1 MKITK
6 SVEKLSKW
14 STRFADAGSAVII
27 NGVPYD
33 KQTNTPVPFNTV
45 NIIGGS
51 TMIADSVAGHGLM
64 TGNNIEYEFKEEA
77 DTLLSS
83 LIDCN
88 FESTLV
94 DNQDSS
100 ITWSVTCSNPGNK
113 LDGDSKSN
121 SSACY
126 LALDSNGNF
135 VSTGSSI
142 CVQKI
147 KKMEN
152 GTYEIK
158 KSSSPIST
166 FLNGLR
172 VIHMTQDNDYVYI
185 ILNRRYTSSTAV
197 SEMGLASIKLNKAN
211 LTTTTSEYNNI
222 SNCIGPMQMYG
233 NGSYNYKMT
242 MELRASTVIKETE
255 SGLVV
260 LDRHL
265 ATSGNNS
272 TSSSNAGSYFANIRG
287 VEGNGGEQDY
297 NWYRTIA
304 YYYDFALN
312 SWSIINID
320 GAIPFEIKYGYSLN
334 QSTQNDY
341 LRSSDFIRMNYAA
354 NSINTG
360 TSVECY
366 DVDYE
371 LTESYSS
378 RLDHPTKC
386 YKFVLESGDTQ
397 TITGSEVTL
406 TFGEGVDGVTQ
417 LPVETNKFSNIS
429 SYASSYNST
438 ITLKDYLIV
447 RSHFYATYVTKY
459 GSTYYLHVVYKGYN
473 DSTDYGIYVF
483 ELDSARTTATLVS
496 VYKPENPTL
505 IDIRFLDTSKKK
517 IAMVDKLGYHFL
529 TFDTEQKKWIKNMTV
544 NTPVNYLVFT
554 DENTAYAINVDRSID
569 MIKLNAAAQVG
580 LTPEKTSYQY
590 SGSDVDSFVN
600 IWAKDS
606 DGNYVAQTV
615 RLTID
620 GDAVWKSN
628 SLQTLETTTSTEG
641 PTAIPFTIQG
651 ETVSNI
657 GIDVIV

>member
-6 SVEKLSKW
+6 STEKLSKW

-33 KQTNTPVPFNTV
+33 KQTNTPVPFNTI

-64 TGNNIEYEFKEEA
+64 TGNNIEYEYKEETSPYLA
-77 DTLLSS
+77 A

-94 DNQDSS
+94 DNQDSN

-113 LDGDSKSN
+113 LNGDN
-121 SSACY
+121 SSDGTICY
-126 LALDSNGNF
+126 LDLDNNGNF
-135 VSTGSSI
+135 TSTGSQI
-142 CVQKI
+142 VVQKI
-147 KKMEN
+147 IKNKD
-152 GTYEIK
+152 GTYSIIG
-158 KSSSPIST
+158 SSTKIILY
-166 FLNGLR
+166 LNGLR
-172 VIHMTQDNDYVYI
+172 VIYMTQDNDYVYVI
-185 ILNRRYTSSTAV
+185 ANIKDTTVSNFVDTSGLSALKINKTDLTVVQSERY
-197 SEMGLASIKLNKAN
+197 N
-211 LTTTTSEYNNI
+211 
-222 SNCIGPMQMYG
+222 GPMQAYSYG
-233 NGSYNYKMT
+233 LSGYYQNT
-242 MELRASTVIKETE
+242 ELRATTVLKEVE
-255 SGLVV
+255 SGLVI
-260 LDRHL
+260 LDRWFTNT
-265 ATSGNNS
+265 ADTYS
-272 TSSSNAGSYFANIRG
+272 TNQGGYVEIRG
-287 VEGNGGEQDY
+287 VETGGSSKY
-297 NWYRTIA
+297 ANVYRTIA
-304 YYYDFALN
+304 YFYEFATN
-312 SWSIINID
+312 SWSKISID
-320 GAIPFEIKYGYSLN
+320 GTPPLEIEATQSNYSSMNGALA
-334 QSTQNDY
+334 
-341 LRSSDFIRMNYAA
+341 SSDVRKMCYAA
-354 NSINTG
+354 NSIDTGSTVEAYTIDYEAAG
-360 TSVECY
+360 TSDIKKY
-366 DVDYE
+366 PD
-371 LTESYSS
+371 
-378 RLDHPTKC
+378 KC
-386 YKFVLESGDTQ
+386 YKMVLQTGDTQ
-397 TITGSEVTL
+397 TITSSEVTL
-406 TFGEGVDGVTQ
+406 NFGEGVDGITQ
-417 LPVETNKFSNIS
+417 FPVETFQWNQQIAGITYS
-429 SYASSYNST
+429 SSYNTSKP
-438 ITLKDYLIV
+438 IEVVLRD
-447 RSHFYATYVTKY
+447 RSHIYATYVTKY
-459 GSTYYLHVVYKGYN
+459 DSTYYLHVVFKGYI
-473 DSTDYGIYVF
+473 DSSDYGIYVF

-529 TFDTEQKKWIKNMTV
+529 NFDTEQKKWIKNMTV

-554 DENTAYAINVDRSID
+554 DENTAYAINVDRSMD

-600 IWAKDS
+600 VWAKDS

-628 SLQTLETTTSTEG
+628 SLQTLETTTSAEG

>member
-6 SVEKLSKW
+6 STEKLSKW

-33 KQTNTPVPFNTV
+33 KQTNTPVPFNTL

-51 TMIADSVAGHGLM
+51 TMIADSVTGHGLM
-64 TGNNIEYEFKEEA
+64 TGNNIGYEFKEEGS
-77 DTLLSS
+77 TQLSS

-113 LDGDSKSN
+113 LNGDNGSDG
-121 SSACY
+121 SAYY
-126 LALDSNGNF
+126 LGLDSNGNF

-158 KSSSPIST
+158 NSSNSGVY
-166 FLNGLR
+166 LNGLR

-185 ILNRRYTSSTAV
+185 ILSRKYTTSTAM
-197 SEMGLASIKLNKAN
+197 SSMGLASIKLNKSN
-211 LTTTTSEYNNI
+211 LTTTTSQGDNA
-222 SNCIGPMQMYG
+222 SNLIGPMQLYS

-242 MELRASTVIKETE
+242 TELRASTVIKETE

-265 ATSGNNS
+265 VTSGNYS
-272 TSSSNAGSYFANIRG
+272 TSSSSANNYFANIRG
-287 VEGNGGEQDY
+287 VEGNGSVQYY

-320 GAIPFEIKYGYSLN
+320 GTIPFEIKYGYSLN

-354 NSINTG
+354 NSIDTG

-371 LTESYSS
+371 LTGDYNS

-406 TFGEGVDGVTQ
+406 NFGEGVDGVTQ

-429 SYASSYNST
+429 SYSSDFSST
-438 ITLKDYLIV
+438 VTLEDYLIV

>member
-6 SVEKLSKW
+6 STEKLSKW

-33 KQTNTPVPFNTV
+33 KQTNTPVPFNTI

-64 TGNNIEYEFKEEA
+64 TGNNIEYEYKEETSPYLA
-77 DTLLSS
+77 A

-94 DNQDSS
+94 DNQDSN

-113 LDGDSKSN
+113 LNGDN
-121 SSACY
+121 SSDGTICY
-126 LALDSNGNF
+126 LDLDNNGNF
-135 VSTGSSI
+135 TSTGSQI
-142 CVQKI
+142 VVQKI
-147 KKMEN
+147 IKNKD
-152 GTYEIK
+152 GTYSIIG
-158 KSSSPIST
+158 SSTKIILY
-166 FLNGLR
+166 LNGLR
-172 VIHMTQDNDYVYI
+172 VIYMTQDNDYVYVI
-185 ILNRRYTSSTAV
+185 ANIKDTTVSNFVDTSGLSALKINKTDLTVVQSERY
-197 SEMGLASIKLNKAN
+197 N
-211 LTTTTSEYNNI
+211 
-222 SNCIGPMQMYG
+222 GPMQAYSYG
-233 NGSYNYKMT
+233 SSGYYQNT
-242 MELRASTVIKETE
+242 ELRATTVLKEVE
-255 SGLVV
+255 SGLVI
-260 LDRHL
+260 LDRWFTNT
-265 ATSGNNS
+265 ADTYGTNQ
-272 TSSSNAGSYFANIRG
+272 GDYVEIRG
-287 VEGNGGEQDY
+287 VETGGSSRY
-297 NWYRTIA
+297 ANVYRTIA
-304 YYYDFALN
+304 YFYEFATN
-312 SWSIINID
+312 SWSKISID
-320 GAIPFEIKYGYSLN
+320 GTPPLEIEATQSNYSSMNNALA
-334 QSTQNDY
+334 
-341 LRSSDFIRMNYAA
+341 SSDVRKMCYAA
-354 NSINTG
+354 NSIDAGSTVEAYTIDYEAAG
-360 TSVECY
+360 TSDIKKY
-366 DVDYE
+366 PD
-371 LTESYSS
+371 
-378 RLDHPTKC
+378 KC
-386 YKFVLESGDTQ
+386 YKMVLQTGDTQ
-397 TITGSEVTL
+397 TITSSEVTL
-406 TFGEGVDGVTQ
+406 NFGEGVDGITQ
-417 LPVETNKFSNIS
+417 FPVETFQWNQQIAGIS
-429 SYASSYNST
+429 YSSSYNTSKP
-438 ITLKDYLIV
+438 IEVVLRD
-447 RSHFYATYVTKY
+447 RSHIYATYVTKY
-459 GSTYYLHVVYKGYN
+459 DSTYYLHVVFKGYI
-473 DSTDYGIYVF
+473 DSSDYGIYVF

-529 TFDTEQKKWIKNMTV
+529 NFDTEQKKWIKNMTV

-554 DENTAYAINVDRSID
+554 DENTAYAINVDRSMD

-628 SLQTLETTTSTEG
+628 SLQTLETTTSAEG

>member
-6 SVEKLSKW
+6 STEKLSKW
-14 STRFADAGSAVII
+14 STRLADAGSAVIL

-33 KQTNTPVPFNTV
+33 KQTNTPVPFNTIS
-45 NIIGGS
+45 IIGGS

-64 TGNNIEYEFKEEA
+64 TGNNIEYEYKEEA
-77 DTLLSS
+77 SPYIATF
-83 LIDCN
+83 IDGN
-88 FESTLV
+88 FDSTLV
-94 DNQDSS
+94 DNQDSN
-100 ITWSVTCSNPGNK
+100 IVYMVTVSNPGNK
-113 LDGDSKSN
+113 LDADA
-121 SSACY
+121 SSDAGIYY
-126 LALDSNGNF
+126 LGLDSNGNF
-135 VSTGSSI
+135 NSESAAI
-142 CVQKI
+142 RIQKVI
-147 KKMEN
+147 KKAE
-152 GTYEIK
+152 GAYDIV
-158 KSSSPIST
+158 SSPT
-166 FLNGLR
+166 TAKPYLNGFR
-172 VIHMTQDNDYVYI
+172 IIYMTQDNDYVYI
-185 ILNRRYTSSTAV
+185 ICNKSYNPISNGSSFSGLSSIKMEKSTMAFTSSQ
-197 SEMGLASIKLNKAN
+197 ENPAN
-211 LTTTTSEYNNI
+211 NYV
-222 SNCIGPMQMYG
+222 GPMQLWSLG
-233 NGSYNYKMT
+233 NYANVCN
-242 MELRASTVIKETE
+242 MERRFTTIMKETE

-265 ATSGNNS
+265 VTSGAS
-272 TSSSNAGSYFANIRG
+272 TSSSSNPSYYFATTTG
-287 VEGNGGEQDY
+287 VEGNVNQYY

-312 SWSIINID
+312 KWSIINID
-320 GAIPFEIKYGYSLN
+320 GSIPFEVKYNYSN
-334 QSTQNDY
+334 YSTLGSY
-341 LRSSDFIRMNYAA
+341 LKSSDFLRMNYAA
-354 NSINTG
+354 NSIDTG
-360 TSVECY
+360 SSIEAYT
-366 DVDYE
+366 VDYE
-371 LTESYSS
+371 LTEDFGTK
-378 RLDHPTKC
+378 LDHPTKC
-386 YKFVLESGDTQ
+386 YKYILQAGDTQ

-406 TFGEGVDGVTQ
+406 NFGDGVDGVTQ
-417 LPVETNKFSNIS
+417 MPVETLKFSSIPSNS
-429 SYASSYNST
+429 SNYST
-438 ITLKDYLIV
+438 AKTLEQQLIQ
-447 RSHFYATYVTKY
+447 RSHIYATYVTKY
-459 GSTYYLHVVYKGYN
+459 ESTYYLHVVYKGYV

-483 ELDSARTTATLVS
+483 ELDESRTNATLVS

-529 TFDTEQKKWIKNMTV
+529 SFDTTQKKWIKNMTV
-544 NTPVNYLVFT
+544 NTPCNYLLFT

-628 SLQTLETTTSTEG
+628 SLQTLETTTSAEG